1 MVRFSNKIDLNGLSC
16 IIKDEKVIV
25 VNKSKPI
32 EQKLKILA
40 SCFNKIDLNGV
51 YIVPA
56 LRAYIMKVLK
66 HTRPLNLLILDYRLS
81 EYYKND
87 KSAISKRSSFH
98 FFGNK
103 VEEEMREGIHGT
115 ISIICDFNFYVI
127 LLKMDLSR

>member
-1 MVRFSNKIDLNGLSC
+1 MKKEKLYIEFENLAEKLGLRVIKGKGRFSRENGSC

-56 LRAYIMKVLK
+56 LRAYIEDSN
-66 HTRPLNLLILDYRLS
+66 TLDL
-81 EYYKND
+81 
-87 KSAISKRSSFH
+87 
-98 FFGNK
+98 
-103 VEEEMREGIHGT
+103 
-115 ISIICDFNFYVI
+115 
-127 LLKMDLSR
+127 